1 MSTLTIK
8 HITTYRYKNPVAFG
22 EHRMML
28 RPLSSDDQSVI
39 AAELKITPTPTSIR
53 EIQDAFGNHVNI
65 ARFAGRA
72 KELRF
77 ESAVRVKHTQ
87 ADIRDFQI
95 EEFARTYP
103 FNYRAQELLALARY
117 MQRNPMDVD
126 RQVDEW
132 ARTVVSKESAT
143 DTRELLINLTHR
155 INGGFKHVRRDE
167 KGIQTP
173 GRTLELRSGSCRD
186 LAMLMID
193 VVRSLGIAAR
203 FVSGY
208 LHIPSGDDESY
219 AGGGNTHAWAQVHL
233 PGPGWV
239 DFDPSNGIIG
249 NRDLVRVAAVPDPR
263 DAIPLHGTWMG
274 LATDYLGMKVEV
286 AVSSAA

>member
-8 HITTYRYKNPVAFG
+8 HITTYRYKKPVAFG

-173 GRTLELRSGSCRD
+173 RADARTRKRQLSRSCDADDRRSAESRD
-186 LAMLMID
+186 SRA
-193 VVRSLGIAAR
+193 VCLGISAHSERGRRKLCRRRQYACVGSSAFAR
-203 FVSGY
+203 SWLGRFRSFKWNY
-208 LHIPSGDDESY
+208 RQPRSR
-219 AGGGNTHAWAQVHL
+219 AGGSGA
-233 PGPGWV
+233 
-239 DFDPSNGIIG
+239 
-249 NRDLVRVAAVPDPR
+249 
-263 DAIPLHGTWMG
+263 
-274 LATDYLGMKVEV
+274 
-286 AVSSAA
+286 